1 MQSTELVTLQGDV
14 PMTTSRTMNAP
25 LLAVELFAGAGGLSI
40 GLEQAGFQIVLANE
54 LEEDFAATFAHNHP
68 NTEVLC
74 QDIQTI
80 DFVAELAALDSPVI
94 ALLSGGP
101 PCQGFSTVGAK
112 REDDPRNRLL
122 YEYLRA
128 VEEIRPLYLIFEN
141 VAGFAR
147 MYEGQAYRALQQG
160 LQDLGYDFVSGI
172 LEASDYGLPQKRQRS
187 ITLGWQ
193 KGLPPVR
200 LPVPTH
206 GEAADFFSHL
216 QPRRSLQEAI
226 SDLPPLG
233 ANDAAYAYAS
243 PAHNAYQ
250 KALRGEREILTEH
263 NSANYGEK
271 MRQILAL
278 IPPGGTVDD
287 LPIELRPKAYFSNT
301 YARLWADRPTP
312 TITRNFGT
320 PSSSRCVHPT
330 QNRALSTR
338 EGARLQGFP
347 DSYQFM
353 GSKISKNLQIG
364 NAVPPIFGL
373 VIAQE
378 IVRALGQIHPDT
390 TPLEACAL

>member
-1 MQSTELVTLQGDV
+1 
-14 PMTTSRTMNAP
+14 MNAS

-40 GLEQAGFQIVLANE
+40 GLEQAGFQILLANE
-54 LEEDFAATFAHNHP
+54 LEKDFAATFAHNHP
-68 NTEVLC
+68 STKVLC

-80 DFVAELAALDSPVI
+80 DFVGELGSLGSPAI
-94 ALLSGGP
+94 TLLSGGP

-128 VEEIRPLYLIFEN
+128 VQEIRPMYLIFEN

-160 LQDLGYDFVSGI
+160 LQALGYDFVSGI

-200 LPVPTH
+200 LPAPTH
-206 GEAADFFSHL
+206 GEATDFFSHL
-216 QPRRSLQEAI
+216 QPRRTLQTAI

-233 ANDAAYAYAS
+233 ANDAAYAYTSSAQ
-243 PAHNAYQ
+243 NAYQ
-250 KALRGEREILTEH
+250 QALRGDCEVLTEH

-287 LPIELRPKAYFSNT
+287 LPAVLRPKAYFSNT

-364 NAVPPIFGL
+364 NAVPPIFGFVL
-373 VIAQE
+373 AQE
-378 IVRALGQIHPDT
+378 IVRALGQIHLNET
-390 TPLEACAL
+390 SLEALAL